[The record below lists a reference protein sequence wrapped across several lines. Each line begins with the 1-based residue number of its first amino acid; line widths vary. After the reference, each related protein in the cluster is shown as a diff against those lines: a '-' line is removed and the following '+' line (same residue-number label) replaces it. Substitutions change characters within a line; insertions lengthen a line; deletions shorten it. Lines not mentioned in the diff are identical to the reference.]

1 LQAISLGDIFYVA
14 EINDKKIFKVSP
26 NPNIVSGELFEAI
39 EEELTLAIENGN
51 FIGVKT

>member
-1 LQAISLGDIFYVA
+1 MLQKLMTTQFS
-14 EINDKKIFKVSP
+14 

-39 EEELTLAIENGN
+39 EEEVTLAVENGN